1 MLKIALNGILERLVK
16 QSLFLRSGNKV
27 EIQDSKPQLNL
38 ARKLRSKQFDQI
50 IGQELSVRMLKNSL
64 YLNQFFPVYLFSGQR
79 GCGKTTTARVFASAL
94 NCEKLPE
101 FQKNPRLVS
110 VPCLECSSCIAMAAG
125 NHPDFIEFDA
135 ASHTG
140 VDNVRTIIEAASLLP
155 VMGNKKLYL
164 IDEAHMLSK
173 AAFNAFLKLLEEPPP
188 SVIFMLATTD
198 PQKIIDTVR
207 SRCFQI
213 FFTAIDATTLVDYL
227 QKVCHSENINA
238 HKDALTSIVKE
249 TEGSARD
256 ALNLLEQVR
265 FASGTVTQ
273 QAVEKVLG
281 RMSENSLLTLF
292 ECLVERDMQ
301 KLVLYLETINFESF
315 SPLIVWQSFQ
325 ELVRSALFT
334 KYGTGISQTIQD
346 KKRFQALVYA
356 VTAQQLN
363 FYLQKL
369 YDYELILIKTTVQH
383 ALLEMLFIELA
394 NHGASI
400 TDVPLPI
407 TPQSAL
413 QATQVMQ
420 SQPVIEHKAEHK
432 EISKISSEKNDVSSL
447 PKSGQEEKHNRQQQ
461 WNYFVQHMQQ
471 MSDPLLV
478 SIFKQAE
485 FGAFNEE
492 KKELKITFTQAS
504 GLFDDWMNDTKDVW
518 MKLVSEIF
526 GPGVNVVPVFLTG
539 AAQQAEAKKLSGAHA
554 PYNPGLSVRGSEGT
568 LPQKERAP
576 VQQQPLVQ
584 KQSAGTN
591 MPNRIVSPAAQKRAS
606 LVNVTDKDTWKTAN
620 QLLDAFGG
628 TVVEDTNNEKV

>member
-1 MLKIALNGILERLVK
+1 M
-16 QSLFLRSGNKV
+16 

-94 NCEKLPE
+94 NCEKLSE

-110 VPCLECSSCIAMAAG
+110 VPCLECSSCVAMAAG

-213 FFTAIDATTLVDYL
+213 FFTAIDSTTLVDYL

-238 HKDALTSIVKE
+238 QKDALTSIVKE

-301 KLVLYLETINFESF
+301 KLVLYLESINFEAF

-346 KKRFQALVYA
+346 KKRFQALVHA
-356 VTAQQLN
+356 VTSQQLN

-394 NHGASI
+394 NQGASLI
-400 TDVPLPI
+400 DAPLHVLTQSIAQVPKV
-407 TPQSAL
+407 TRS
-413 QATQVMQ
+413 
-420 SQPVIEHKAEHK
+420 SDSVIEDKVEQK
-432 EISKISSEKNDVSSL
+432 KTSEVSIEKNSVSSL
-447 PKSGQEEKHNRQQQ
+447 QKSGQEEEHNRQQQ
-461 WNYFVQHMQQ
+461 WNYFVQQMQQ

-504 GLFDDWMNDTKDVW
+504 GLFDDWMNDTKDIW
-518 MKLVSEIF
+518 MKLVSQIF

-554 PYNPGLSVRGSEGT
+554 QHNQASSLGSSEVN
-568 LPQKERAP
+568 LPKRETVP
-576 VQQQPLVQ
+576 VQQPLVQ
-584 KQSAGTN
+584 KQQFAGTN
-591 MPNRIVSPAAQKRAS
+591 MPNRIVSPAAQSRAS